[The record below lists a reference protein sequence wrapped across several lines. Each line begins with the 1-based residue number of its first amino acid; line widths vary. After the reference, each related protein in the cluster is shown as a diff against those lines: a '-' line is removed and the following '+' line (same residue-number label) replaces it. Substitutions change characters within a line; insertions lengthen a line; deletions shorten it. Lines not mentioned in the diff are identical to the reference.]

1 MKQKSNLLNSIAQYC
16 YDNNLTIWSESKSG
30 YSNLLDLCF
39 FIGTNNNFL
48 EYQKNS
54 EHSYNKIKKNNNIFY
69 EKQKISFYHNWKNI
83 KEKSELAV
91 DVFWD
96 TSSLDTKSFF
106 SSLFCEIDLSVCL
119 NYKNQNFPSGFDSG
133 MLYSTGKNWR
143 NFLECFSR
151 EQISLS
157 FNDNESINNYFN
169 VVNGFDN
176 YIWHGCLNYLIST
189 AILSEESQI
198 NISYKLKNLFKN
210 EKTILDTYAKKITF
224 LQELITEDF
233 NSSLFSQ
240 EEIYHLE
247 KIELKRNDIM
257 AYFYSYKVSEEK
269 LIKLTKDIFILFKTN
284 VELKKLG
291 LEKIELIEQPTIYD
305 NFSCLLNFSK
315 NKEVDKKTII
325 LIYKNCM
332 NVLLQNKEVVFNSIN
347 STENIKNVT
356 NSTILKEIIEIKL
369 PIKQHTEHTKLTKI

>member
-1 MKQKSNLLNSIAQYC
+1 MKQKYNLLNSIAQYC

-48 EYQKNS
+48 EYEKNS
-54 EHSYNKIKKNNNIFY
+54 EHSYTKLKNNNNLFY
-69 EKQKISFYHNWKNI
+69 EKQKISCYHDWKNV

-96 TSSLDTKSFF
+96 TSSLEAKSFF
-106 SSLFCEIDLSVCL
+106 SSLFREIDLSVCL
-119 NYKNQNFPSGFDSG
+119 SYKNKKYPSGFDSG

-169 VVNGFDN
+169 IVTGFDK
-176 YIWHGCLNYLIST
+176 YMWHGCLNYLIST

-198 NISYKLKNLFKN
+198 NISYKIKDLFKY
-210 EKTILDTYAKKITF
+210 EKTILESYAKKNPF
-224 LQELITEDF
+224 LQDLITEDF
-233 NSSLFSQ
+233 NNSIFSQ
-240 EEIYHLE
+240 EESYCLE
-247 KIELKRNDIM
+247 KIELKKVDIVT
-257 AYFYSYKVSEEK
+257 YFHNYKISDEK
-269 LIKLTKDIFILFKTN
+269 LIKLTKDIFISFKEN
-284 VELKKLG
+284 VELKELG

-305 NFSCLLNFSK
+305 NFSCLLTFSK
-315 NKEVDKKTII
+315 NKKVDKETII

-332 NVLLQNKEVVFNSIN
+332 NVLLQNKEIVFND
-347 STENIKNVT
+347 IKN
-356 NSTILKEIIEIKL
+356 NDSIKNIINITILKELIEIKL
-369 PIKQHTEHTKLTKI
+369 PSEQNNKQTRLIKI